1 MISWELAITL
11 YIACSNEFFQNGSG
25 SHFYIIYV
33 HLIRFVPSMKFT
45 SWLSFGFY
53 PPVLGF
59 KIGDATDKENLL
71 PFGITIGV
79 ASSGMRIKLYF
90 TPIFNLSQY
99 FD

>member
-1 MISWELAITL
+1 MVHWRITSVYLSLILASVTL
-11 YIACSNEFFQNGSG
+11 L
-25 SHFYIIYV
+25 YV

-53 PPVLGF
+53 PLVLGF